1 MVKVLKLYDY
11 TQCPLPEKLFEIRI
25 PRKKIDEKIENAAE
39 HFLAIE
45 EQTGA
50 IQKGDIVAIKI
61 GSTDPFLA
69 SECERLSVGKGFFD
83 KDIEAALI
91 GKKKGDTFSSAV
103 NDASAEITVL
113 WVKRRVV
120 PKFTDA
126 MAAQMGIENVATV
139 QEYTDYVTQELVEED
154 KEKKQNAIWNMVS
167 KKIIEESKF
176 EVDEKEVDAQ
186 YKKDIVY
193 LQKELE
199 GDFEEFMQ
207 VKYHGKALE
216 ESKQNFKKEI
226 VKTLELCAIATPMAE
241 EDGMEWT
248 QEEYNAVIDEMVS
261 EEYSREELEQSMS
274 YEDYVKQ
281 QKETYLQ
288 GKVLECFESRFT
300 VTIV

>member
-11 TQCPLPEKLFEIRI
+11 AQCPLPDKLFEIKI
-25 PRKKIDEKIENAAE
+25 PQKKIDEKIEKAAE
-39 HFLAIE
+39 HFLTIEDQAGAIE
-45 EQTGA
+45 N
-50 IQKGDIVAIKI
+50 GDIVAVKI
-61 GSTDPFLA
+61 ASADPFLA
-69 SECERLSVGKGFFD
+69 SECERFSVGKGFFD

-91 GKKKGDTFSSAV
+91 GKKKGDTFSMTV
-103 NDASAEITVL
+103 NGSSAEITVL

-120 PKFTDA
+120 PKLTDA
-126 MAAQMGIENVATV
+126 MAAQMGVEDVTTV
-139 QEYTDYVTQELVEED
+139 QEYTDHVTQELVDED

-167 KKIIEESKF
+167 KKIIEESEF
-176 EVDEKEVDAQ
+176 EVDEKEVEAQ
-186 YKKDIVY
+186 YKKDVVY

-207 VKYHGKALE
+207 VKYHGKTLE

-226 VKTLELCAIATPMAE
+226 LKTLELCAIATPMAE

-248 QEEYNAVIDEMVS
+248 QEEYNAVIDDMVS
-261 EEYSREELEQSMS
+261 EEYSKEELEQSMS

-281 QKETYLQ
+281 QKEAYLQ

>member
-1 MVKVLKLYDY
+1 MVKILKLYDY
-11 TQCPLPEKLFEIRI
+11 TQCPLPEKLFEIKI
-25 PRKKIDEKIENAAE
+25 PQKKIDEKIEKAAE

-50 IQKGDIVAIKI
+50 IQKGDIVAIKMV
-61 GSTDPFLA
+61 STDPLLA
-69 SECERLSVGKGFFD
+69 SECERFSVGKGFFD

-91 GKKKGDTFSSAV
+91 GKKKGDTFSAAV
-103 NDASAEITVL
+103 DNASAEITVL

-126 MAAQMGIENVATV
+126 MASQMGIEDVATV

-207 VKYHGKALE
+207 VKYHGKTLE

-241 EDGMEWT
+241 EDGVEWT
-248 QEEYNAVIDEMVS
+248 QEEYSTVIDEMVS

>member
-25 PRKKIDEKIENAAE
+25 PQKKIDEKIEKAAE

-45 EQTGA
+45 EQAGA

-61 GSTDPFLA
+61 VSTDPFLA

-83 KDIEAALI
+83 KDIEAALT
-91 GKKKGDTFSSAV
+91 GKKKGNTFSTAV

-126 MAAQMGIENVATV
+126 MAAQMGIEDVATV

-207 VKYHGKALE
+207 VKYHGKTLE

-226 VKTLELCAIATPMAE
+226 MKTLELCAIATPMAE
-241 EDGMEWT
+241 EDGVEWT

-300 VTIV
+300 VTII

>member
-1 MVKVLKLYDY
+1 MVKILKLYDY
-11 TQCPLPEKLFEIRI
+11 TQCPLPDKLFEIKI
-25 PRKKIDEKIENAAE
+25 PQKKIDEKIEKAAE

-50 IQKGDIVAIKI
+50 IQKGDIVAIKMV
-61 GSTDPFLA
+61 STDPLLA
-69 SECERLSVGKGFFD
+69 SECERFSVGKGFFD

-91 GKKKGDTFSSAV
+91 GKKKGDTFSAAV
-103 NDASAEITVL
+103 DNASAEITVL

-126 MAAQMGIENVATV
+126 MASQMGIEDVATV

-207 VKYHGKALE
+207 VKYHGKTLE

-241 EDGMEWT
+241 EDGVEWT
-248 QEEYNAVIDEMVS
+248 QEEYSTVIDEMVS